1 MAAFRFEAV
10 DALGKV
16 TRGVVEAD
24 TVRLARSRLRDMQ
37 LTPLK
42 VDILQE
48 DKAGGVSGAAFRARS
63 AVSSYEL
70 GLLTRQFSTLLNA
83 GLNIEQSL
91 AAIAEQMEKPAIR
104 EILLGVRSGVV
115 AGSALSVSLANYPQ
129 VFPDIYRALIH
140 AGEESGELAK
150 VLERLAIYTE
160 SRHAMKQKV
169 IAAFI
174 YPALVTLTAILVV
187 GTLLI
192 YVVPQV
198 VGVFQQ
204 SKQALP
210 LLTQIMILI
219 SNFLRHTWLYLIILA
234 SVALWLFKQSLK
246 NEATRYR
253 WHQTLL
259 KMPVLGKLLRSLN
272 TARLAST
279 LSILVG
285 SGVPLMTSLQ
295 AASRIVTLMPMQA
308 AIKEATDA
316 VRDGG
321 TLSRALRESG
331 QFPPILIHLIANAEA
346 TGELGKMLESAS
358 VQQEN
363 EVNNKLTI
371 LTGILEPVLILAMG
385 GMVLMIVLAIMLPI
399 IEINQ
404 LIH

>member
-1 MAAFRFEAV
+1 VAAFRFEAV
-10 DALGKV
+10 DAFGKV

-24 TVRLARSRLRDMQ
+24 TVRLARGRLRDMQ

-42 VDILQE
+42 VDALQE
-48 DKAGGVSGAAFRARS
+48 EQATGTPASGVRLRGS
-63 AVSSYEL
+63 VSSYEL

-91 AAIAEQMEKPAIR
+91 AAIAEQMEKPLIR
-104 EILLGVRSGVV
+104 EILLGVRAGVV
-115 AGSALSVSLANYPQ
+115 AGSPLSVAMAVYPM
-129 VFPDIYRALIH
+129 VFPEIYRALIH

-150 VLERLAIYTE
+150 VLERLATYTE

-187 GTLLI
+187 GSLLI

-204 SKQALP
+204 SKQTLP
-210 LLTQIMILI
+210 LLTQIMIFI
-219 SNFLRHTWLYLIILA
+219 SDFLRHTWLYLIVLLA
-234 SVALWLFKQSLK
+234 GGAWAFQQSLK
-246 NEATRYR
+246 NEAVRYR
-253 WHQTLL
+253 WHLTLL
-259 KMPVLGKLLRSLN
+259 KIPVLGKLLRSLN

-279 LSILVG
+279 LAILVG
-285 SGVPLMTSLQ
+285 SGVPLMLSLK
-295 AASRIVTLMPMQA
+295 AAARIVTLLPMRA

-316 VRDGG
+316 VHDGG
-321 TLSRALRESG
+321 ALSRALRDSG
-331 QFPPILIHLIANAEA
+331 QFPPILIHLIASAEA
-346 TGELGKMLESAS
+346 TGQLGKMLDSAA

-363 EVNNKLTI
+363 EVNNKITI
-371 LTGILEPVLILAMG
+371 LTGILEPMLILAMG
-385 GMVLMIVLAIMLPI
+385 GMVLLIVLAVMLPI

-404 LIH
+404 LVH

>member
-10 DALGKV
+10 DAFGKV

-24 TVRLARSRLRDMQ
+24 TVRLARGRLRDMQ

-42 VDILQE
+42 VDALQE
-48 DKAGGVSGAAFRARS
+48 EQTTGTPAGGVRLRGS
-63 AVSSYEL
+63 VSSYEL

-91 AAIAEQMEKPAIR
+91 AAIAEQMEKPLIR
-104 EILLGVRSGVV
+104 EILLGVRAGVV
-115 AGSALSVSLANYPQ
+115 AGSPLSVAMAVYPM
-129 VFPDIYRALIH
+129 VFPEIYRALIH

-150 VLERLAIYTE
+150 VLERLATYTE

-187 GTLLI
+187 GSLLI

-204 SKQALP
+204 SKQTLP
-210 LLTQIMILI
+210 LLTQIMIFI
-219 SNFLRHTWLYLIILA
+219 SDFLRHTWLYLIVLLA
-234 SVALWLFKQSLK
+234 GGAWAFQQSLK
-246 NEATRYR
+246 NEAVRYR
-253 WHQTLL
+253 WHLTLL
-259 KMPVLGKLLRSLN
+259 KIPVLGKLLRSLN

-279 LSILVG
+279 LAILVG
-285 SGVPLMTSLQ
+285 SGVPLMLSLK
-295 AASRIVTLMPMQA
+295 AAARIVTLLPMRA

-316 VRDGG
+316 VHDGG
-321 TLSRALRESG
+321 ALSRALRDSG
-331 QFPPILIHLIANAEA
+331 QFPPILIHLIASAEA
-346 TGELGKMLESAS
+346 TGQLGKMLDSAA

-363 EVNNKLTI
+363 EVNNKITI
-371 LTGILEPVLILAMG
+371 LTGILEPMLILAMG
-385 GMVLMIVLAIMLPI
+385 GMVLLIVLAVMLPI

-404 LIH
+404 LVH

>member
-1 MAAFRFEAV
+1 MAVFRFEAINTV
-10 DALGKV
+10 GKV

-24 TVRLARSRLRDMQ
+24 NARLARSRLRDMQ

-42 VDILQE
+42 VDALQE
-48 DKAGGVSGAAFRARS
+48 EVSGEVANHNVRLRGS
-63 AVSSYEL
+63 ISSYEL
-70 GLLTRQFSTLLNA
+70 GMLTRQFSTLLNA

-91 AAIAEQMEKPAIR
+91 AAIAEQMEKPLFR
-104 EILLGVRSGVV
+104 EVLFGVRSGVL
-115 AGSALSVSLANYPQ
+115 AGSSLSVTMAAYPNI
-129 VFPDIYRALIH
+129 FPDIYRALIH

-150 VLERLAIYTE
+150 VLERLATYTE
-160 SRHAMKQKV
+160 SRHAMKQKL

-187 GTLLI
+187 GSLLI

-210 LLTQIMILI
+210 LLTQIMIII
-219 SNFLRHTWLYLIILA
+219 SDFLRSTWLYLIILFA
-234 SVALWLFKQSLK
+234 GGIWMFNQSLK
-246 NEATRYR
+246 NEAARFR

-259 KMPVLGKLLRSLN
+259 NVPVLGKLLRSLN

-279 LSILVG
+279 LAILVG
-285 SGVPLMTSLQ
+285 SGVPLILSLN
-295 AASRIVTLMPMQA
+295 AAARIVTLMPMQA
-308 AIKEATDA
+308 AIKEATNA

-321 TLSRALRESG
+321 TLSRALRESK

-346 TGELGKMLESAS
+346 TGQLGKMLESAAT
-358 VQQEN
+358 QQEN
-363 EVNNKLTI
+363 EVNNKITI
-371 LTGILEPVLILAMG
+371 LTGILEPALILAMG
-385 GMVLMIVLAIMLPI
+385 GMVLLIVLAVMLPI

-404 LIH
+404 LVH

>member
-1 MAAFRFEAV
+1 MTAFRFEAV

-16 TRGVVEAD
+16 TRGVIEAD
-24 TVRLARSRLRDMQ
+24 TVRLARSRLRDLQ

-42 VDILQE
+42 VDILQAE
-48 DKAGGVSGAAFRARS
+48 NSVWLIADGVRKHGSI
-63 AVSSYEL
+63 SSYEL
-70 GLLTRQFSTLLNA
+70 GLLTRQFSTLVNA
-83 GLNIEQSL
+83 GLNIEQTL
-91 AAIAEQMEKPAIR
+91 AATAEQMDSPSIR
-104 EILLGVRSGVV
+104 EIILGIRSSVV
-115 AGSALSVSLANYPQ
+115 AGNALSASMANYPR
-129 VFPDIYRALIH
+129 VFPDIYRALVH
-140 AGEESGELAK
+140 AGEESGELVK
-150 VLERLAIYTE
+150 VLEQLATYIE

-174 YPALVTLTAILVV
+174 YPALVTLTAVLVV

-198 VGVFQQ
+198 VGVFQH

-210 LLTQIMILI
+210 LLTQLMIII
-219 SNFLRHTWLYLIILA
+219 SDFLRYTWLYLIVLFSFA
-234 SVALWLFKQSLK
+234 VWLFRKSLK

-259 KMPVLGKLLRSLN
+259 SIPVLGKLLQSIN

-295 AASRIVTLMPMQA
+295 AAGRIVTLMPMQA

-321 TLSRALRESG
+321 VLSRALKESG

-346 TGELGKMLESAS
+346 TGELGKMLQSAA

-385 GMVLMIVLAIMLPI
+385 GMVLTIVLAIMLPI

>member
-1 MAAFRFEAV
+1 MTAFRFEAV

-42 VDILQE
+42 VDTLQE
-48 DKAGGVSGAAFRARS
+48 AKSGANSSAGFRTGS

-91 AAIAEQMEKPAIR
+91 AAIAEQMEKPAIQ
-104 EILLGVRSGVV
+104 EFLLGVRSGVV
-115 AGSALSVSLANYPQ
+115 AGSALSVAMAYYPQ

-210 LLTQIMILI
+210 LLMILI
-219 SNFLRHTWLYLIILA
+219 SDFLRHSWPYLILLF
-234 SVALWLFKQSLK
+234 SVSLWIFTQSLK

-259 KMPVLGKLLRSLN
+259 KIPVLGKLLRSLN

-308 AIKEATDA
+308 AIKQATEA

-321 TLSRALRESG
+321 TLSRALRVSG
-331 QFPPILIHLIANAEA
+331 QFPPILIHLIANAEV
-346 TGELGKMLESAS
+346 TGELSKMLESAS
-358 VQQEN
+358 IQQEN

-385 GMVLMIVLAIMLPI
+385 GMVMLIVLAIMLPI

-404 LIH
+404 LIR

>member
-1 MAAFRFEAV
+1 MATFRFEAV
-10 DALGKV
+10 DALGKL

-42 VDILQE
+42 VDTLQE
-48 DKAGGVSGAAFRARS
+48 ETSAGLTSGTVRLRGS
-63 AVSSYEL
+63 ISSYEL

-91 AAIAEQMEKPAIR
+91 AAIAEQMEKPVIR

-115 AGSALSVSLANYPQ
+115 AGSALSTSMANYPQ
-129 VFPDIYRALIH
+129 TFPDIYCALIH

-150 VLERLAIYTE
+150 VLERLANYTE
-160 SRHAMKQKV
+160 SRHAIKQKV
-169 IAAFI
+169 ISAFI

-204 SKQALP
+204 SKQTLP
-210 LLTQIMILI
+210 LLTQIMIFI
-219 SNFLRHTWLYLIILA
+219 SDFLRHTWIYLIGLIA
-234 SVALWLFKQSLK
+234 SGVYIFKKSL
-246 NEATRYR
+246 NNDSTRFR
-253 WHQTLL
+253 WHETLL
-259 KMPVLGKLLRSLN
+259 KIPVLGKLLRSLN

-295 AASRIVTLMPMQA
+295 AASRIVTLMPMQTA
-308 AIKEATDA
+308 LKLATDA

-346 TGELGKMLESAS
+346 TGQLGKMLESAA

-363 EVNNKLTI
+363 EVNNKLVI
-371 LTGILEPVLILAMG
+371 LTNILEPLLIIAMG
-385 GMVLMIVLAIMLPI
+385 GMVLLIVLAIMLPI

-404 LIH
+404 LVR

>member
-253 WHQTLL
+253 WHTTLL

>member
-1 MAAFRFEAV
+1 MTAFRFEAV
-10 DALGKV
+10 NAHGKV

-42 VDILQE
+42 VDILE
-48 DKAGGVSGAAFRARS
+48 EEKSTGFTTGSVHLRGS
-63 AVSSYEL
+63 VSSYEL

-83 GLNIEQSL
+83 RLNIEQSL
-91 AAIAEQMEKPAIR
+91 AAIAEQMEKPMIR
-104 EILLGVRSGVV
+104 EVLLGVRSGVV
-115 AGSALSVSLANYPQ
+115 AGSALSVSMANYPQ
-129 VFPDIYRALIH
+129 VFPAVYRALIH

-150 VLERLAIYTE
+150 VLERLATYTE
-160 SRHAMKQKV
+160 SRHVMKQKV

-174 YPALVTLTAILVV
+174 YPALVTLTAVLVV

-204 SKQALP
+204 SKQTLP

-219 SNFLRHTWLYLIILA
+219 SDFLRYTWAYLIALFLA
-234 SVALWLFKQSLK
+234 TLWVFKRSLR

-259 KMPVLGKLLRSLN
+259 KIPLLGKLLRSLN

-279 LSILVG
+279 LSILVC

-295 AASRIVTLMPMQA
+295 AAARILTLMPMQV
-308 AIKEATDA
+308 AIKEATDT

-321 TLSRALRESG
+321 VLSRALRDSG

-346 TGELGKMLESAS
+346 TGELGKMLESAA
-358 VQQEN
+358 VQQES

-371 LTGILEPVLILAMG
+371 LTGILEPALILVMG

>member
-1 MAAFRFEAV
+1 MAVFRFEAV

-42 VDILQE
+42 VDALQE
-48 DKAGGVSGAAFRARS
+48 GKSDGLTGSVRLRGS
-63 AVSSYEL
+63 VSSYEL

-91 AAIAEQMEKPAIR
+91 AAIAEQMEKPMIR
-104 EILLGVRSGVV
+104 EILLGTRSGVV
-115 AGSALSVSLANYPQ
+115 AGSALSVSMASYPQ

-150 VLERLAIYTE
+150 VLERLATYTE

-174 YPALVTLTAILVV
+174 YPALVTLTAVLVV

-210 LLTQIMILI
+210 LLTQIMIAI
-219 SNFLRHTWLYLIILA
+219 SDFLRQTWFYLIVLLF
-234 SVALWLFKQSLK
+234 VALWVFKQSLK

-259 KMPVLGKLLRSLN
+259 KIPVLGKLLRSLN

-295 AASRIVTLMPMQA
+295 AAARIVTLMPMQV

-321 TLSRALRESG
+321 ALSRALRDSG

-346 TGELGKMLESAS
+346 SGELGKMLESAA

-404 LIH
+404 LIR

>member
-1 MAAFRFEAV
+1 MTAFRFEAV

-42 VDILQE
+42 VDAVLEEQA
-48 DKAGGVSGAAFRARS
+48 KNPATGRLGARNS
-63 AVSSYEL
+63 ISSYEL

-91 AAIAEQMEKPAIR
+91 AAIAEQMEKPFIR
-104 EILLGVRSGVV
+104 EILLGVRAGVT
-115 AGSALSVSLANYPQ
+115 GGNALSVAMASYPTA
-129 VFPDIYRALIH
+129 FPEIYRALIH

-150 VLERLAIYTE
+150 VLERLATYTE
-160 SRHAMKQKV
+160 SRHTMKQKV

-187 GTLLI
+187 GSLLI

-210 LLTQIMILI
+210 LLTQIMIFI
-219 SNFLRHTWLYLIILA
+219 SDFLRHTWLYLIVLLA
-234 SVALWLFKQSLK
+234 GSVWIFRQSLR
-246 NEATRYR
+246 NEAARYR

-259 KMPVLGKLLRSLN
+259 KVPVLGKLLRSLN

-285 SGVPLMTSLQ
+285 SGVPLILSLN
-295 AASRIVTLMPMQA
+295 AAARIVSLLPMQL
-308 AIKEATDA
+308 AIKEATDV

-321 TLSRALRESG
+321 SLSRALRESG

-346 TGELGKMLESAS
+346 TGQLEKMLESAAI
-358 VQQEN
+358 QQEN
-363 EVNNKLTI
+363 EVNNKITI

-385 GMVLMIVLAIMLPI
+385 GMVLLIVLAVMLPI

-404 LIH
+404 LVH

>member
-42 VDILQE
+42 VDSLKDE
-48 DKAGGVSGAAFRARS
+48 KSGGVATAAFLTRS
-63 AVSSYEL
+63 AISSYEL

-91 AAIAEQMEKPAIR
+91 GAIAEQMEKPNIR

-115 AGSALSVSLANYPQ
+115 AGSALSVSMAKYSQ
-129 VFPDIYRALIH
+129 IFPDIYLALIH

-160 SRHAMKQKV
+160 SRHAIKQKIV
-169 IAAFI
+169 AAFI
-174 YPALVTLTAILVV
+174 YPALVTLTAVLVV

-210 LLTQIMILI
+210 LLTQIMILV
-219 SNFLRHTWLYLIILA
+219 SNFLRHTWLYLIVLF
-234 SVALWLFKQSLK
+234 SFTLWLLNQSLK
-246 NEATRYR
+246 NEANRFR
-253 WHQTLL
+253 WHHTLL
-259 KMPVLGKLLRSLN
+259 KIPVFGKLLRSLN

-285 SGVPLMTSLQ
+285 SGVPLITSLK

-308 AIKEATDA
+308 AIKEATDV

-346 TGELGKMLESAS
+346 TGELGKMLESAA

-385 GMVLMIVLAIMLPI
+385 SMVLIIVLAIMLPI

>member
-1 MAAFRFEAV
+1 MAVFRFEALDV
-10 DALGKV
+10 RGKV

-24 TVRLARSRLRDMQ
+24 TMRLARGRLRDMQ

-42 VDILQE
+42 LNAVLDE
-48 DKAGGVSGAAFRARS
+48 KSTDNASRRVSFKGS
-63 AVSSYEL
+63 VSSYEL

-91 AAIAEQMEKPAIR
+91 SAIAEQMEKPFIR
-104 EILLGVRSGVV
+104 EILIGVRSGVV
-115 AGSALSVSLANYPQ
+115 SGSALSVSMAAYPQ
-129 VFPDIYRALIH
+129 TFPNIYCALIH

-150 VLERLAIYTE
+150 VLERLADYTE
-160 SRHAMKQKV
+160 SRHTLKQKL
-169 IAAFI
+169 ITAFI
-174 YPALVTLTAILVV
+174 YPALVSLTAILVV

-204 SKQALP
+204 SKQTLP
-210 LLTQIMILI
+210 LLTQIMIFI
-219 SNFLRHTWLYLIILA
+219 SDFLRHTWMYLAGLIVIGA
-234 SVALWLFKQSLK
+234 YIFNKSLK
-246 NEATRYR
+246 IDATRYR
-253 WHQTLL
+253 WHETLL
-259 KMPVLGKLLRSLN
+259 KIPVLGKLLRSLN

-285 SGVPLMTSLQ
+285 SGVPLINSLH
-295 AASRIVTLMPMQA
+295 AAARIVNLMPMQA
-308 AIKEATDA
+308 AIQEATEA

-346 TGELGKMLESAS
+346 TGQLGKMLESAA

-363 EVNNKLTI
+363 EVNNKLVV
-371 LTGILEPVLILAMG
+371 LTSILEPLLIIAMG
-385 GMVLMIVLAIMLPI
+385 GMVLLIVLAIMLPI

-404 LIH
+404 LVR

>member
-10 DALGKV
+10 DGLGKV

-24 TVRLARSRLRDMQ
+24 TLRLARGRLRDMQ
-37 LTPLK
+37 LTPLS
-42 VDILQE
+42 VDALHDAQVGGAT
-48 DKAGGVSGAAFRARS
+48 DAGAGLRGSIN
-63 AVSSYEL
+63 SYEL

-91 AAIAEQMEKPAIR
+91 AAIAEQMEKPIIR
-104 EILLGVRSGVV
+104 ETLLGVRAGVV
-115 AGSALSVSLANYPQ
+115 AGSALSVSMAAYPTI
-129 VFPDIYRALIH
+129 FPDIYRALIH

-150 VLERLAIYTE
+150 VLERLATYTE

-169 IAAFI
+169 IAALI

-187 GTLLI
+187 GSLLI

-210 LLTQIMILI
+210 LLTQIMIFI
-219 SNFLRHTWLYLIILA
+219 SNFLRHTWLYLIALLA
-234 SVALWLFKQSLK
+234 GAIWLFKQSLK
-246 NEATRYR
+246 NEAARYR
-253 WHQTLL
+253 WHQFLL
-259 KMPVLGKLLRSLN
+259 QIPVLGKLLRSLN

-279 LSILVG
+279 LAILVG
-285 SGVPLMTSLQ
+285 SGVPLMLSLN
-295 AASRIVTLMPMQA
+295 AAAKIVALLPMQA
-308 AIKEATDA
+308 AIKEAIH
-316 VRDGG
+316 VVHDGG
-321 TLSRALRESG
+321 TLSRALRDSG

-346 TGELGKMLESAS
+346 TGQLGKMLESAAI
-358 VQQEN
+358 QQEN

-371 LTGILEPVLILAMG
+371 LTGILEPLLILAMG
-385 GMVLMIVLAIMLPI
+385 GMVMLIVLAVMLPI

-404 LIH
+404 LVH

>member
-10 DALGKV
+10 DATGKV
-16 TRGVVEAD
+16 TRGAVEAD

-37 LTPLK
+37 LTPLN
-42 VDILQE
+42 VEALQE
-48 DKAGGVSGAAFRARS
+48 SQHKDKAGVTVRGSI
-63 AVSSYEL
+63 SSYEL
-70 GLLTRQFSTLLNA
+70 GMVTRQFSTLLNA

-91 AAIAEQMEKPAIR
+91 AAIAEQMETPFVR
-104 EILLGVRSGVV
+104 EVLLGVRAGVI
-115 AGSALSVSLANYPQ
+115 AGSALSVAMASYPT
-129 VFPDIYRALIH
+129 VFPEIYQALIH

-150 VLERLAIYTE
+150 VLERLATYTE

-187 GTLLI
+187 GSLLI

-210 LLTQIMILI
+210 LLTQIMIFI
-219 SNFLRHTWLYLIILA
+219 SDFLRNTWMYLI
-234 SVALWLFKQSLK
+234 ALLIAGIWVFRQSLK
-246 NEATRYR
+246 SEAARYR
-253 WHQTLL
+253 WHQALL
-259 KMPVLGKLLRSLN
+259 KIPVFGKLLRSLN
-272 TARLAST
+272 TARMAST

-285 SGVPLMTSLQ
+285 SGVPLILSLN
-295 AASRIVTLMPMQA
+295 AAARIVSLLPMQE
-308 AIKEATDA
+308 AIRDAIGA

-321 TLSRALRESG
+321 ALSRALRESN

-346 TGELGKMLESAS
+346 TGQLGKMLDSAAI
-358 VQQEN
+358 QQEN
-363 EVNNKLTI
+363 EVNNKITI
-371 LTGILEPVLILAMG
+371 LTGILEPLLILAMG
-385 GMVLMIVLAIMLPI
+385 GMVLLIVLAVMLPI

-404 LIH
+404 LVH

>member
-1 MAAFRFEAV
+1 MVAFRFEAV

-42 VDILQE
+42 VDTLQE
-48 DKAGGVSGAAFRARS
+48 DNAGGVSGAAFRARS

-70 GLLTRQFSTLLNA
+70 GLFTRQFSTLLNA

-104 EILLGVRSGVV
+104 EILLGVRSGVI

-129 VFPDIYRALIH
+129 VFPGIYRALIH

-246 NEATRYR
+246 NEVTRYR

-308 AIKEATDA
+308 AIKVATDA

-346 TGELGKMLESAS
+346 TGELGKMLESAA

>member
-24 TVRLARSRLRDMQ
+24 TMRLARSRLRDMQ

-42 VDILQE
+42 LDTLQE
-48 DKAGGVSGAAFRARS
+48 NKISGVDSRR
-63 AVSSYEL
+63 VSRGSVTSYEL

-91 AAIAEQMEKPAIR
+91 AAIAEQMEKPVIR
-104 EILLGVRSGVV
+104 EILIGVRSGVV
-115 AGSALSVSLANYPQ
+115 AGSALSVSMSAYPQ
-129 VFPDIYRALIH
+129 TFPDIYCALIH

-150 VLERLAIYTE
+150 VLERLANYTE
-160 SRHAMKQKV
+160 SRHAIKQKV
-169 IAAFI
+169 ISAFI
-174 YPALVTLTAILVV
+174 YPVLVTLTAVLVV

-210 LLTQIMILI
+210 LLTQIMIFI
-219 SNFLRHTWLYLIILA
+219 SDFLRHTWLYLLVFIVVSLY
-234 SVALWLFKQSLK
+234 LFNESLK
-246 NEATRYR
+246 NDLARYR
-253 WHQTLL
+253 WHEALL
-259 KMPVLGKLLRSLN
+259 KIPIFGKLLRSLN

-285 SGVPLMTSLQ
+285 SGVPLITSLQ
-295 AASRIVTLMPMQA
+295 VATRIVTLMPMRA
-308 AIKEATDA
+308 AIKDATDS

-346 TGELGKMLESAS
+346 TGQLGKMLESAA

-363 EVNNKLTI
+363 EVNNKLII
-371 LTGILEPVLILAMG
+371 LTSILEPLLIIAMG

-404 LIH
+404 LVH

>member
-16 TRGVVEAD
+16 KRGVVEAD

-42 VDILQE
+42 VNALHE
-48 DKAGGVSGAAFRARS
+48 DKSAGPNTSGVRLRGS
-63 AVSSYEL
+63 VSSYEL

-91 AAIAEQMEKPAIR
+91 AAIAEQMEKPMIR

-115 AGSALSVSLANYPQ
+115 AGSALSISMASYPQ

-150 VLERLAIYTE
+150 VLERLAAYTE

-174 YPALVTLTAILVV
+174 YPALVTLTAVLVV

-210 LLTQIMILI
+210 LLTQIMIFI
-219 SNFLRHTWLYLIILA
+219 SDFLRHTWLYLIGVFVAAL
-234 SVALWLFKQSLK
+234 SVFKQSLK
-246 NEATRYR
+246 NEATCYR
-253 WHQTLL
+253 WHLTLL
-259 KMPVLGKLLRSLN
+259 KIPVLGKLLRSLN
-272 TARLAST
+272 TSRLAST

-295 AASRIVTLMPMQA
+295 AAARIVTLMPMQA
-308 AIKEATDA
+308 AIKEATDT

-321 TLSRALRESG
+321 VLSRALRDSG

-346 TGELGKMLESAS
+346 TGELGKMLESAA

-371 LTGILEPVLILAMG
+371 LTSILEPVLILAMG

-399 IEINQ
+399 IEIKQ